1 MSSIRI
7 PVFFILLSLLNGQRL
22 LGQADNSY
30 YFSPYSTFGLGDKVE
45 TISLRARSM
54 GKIGMAYSSLVNI
67 NPDNPASYSG
77 IRYTTFE
84 INGYGRNSTF
94 QTEQER
100 ISRSA
105 ISFDGIQFAFPGS
118 KYFTLTLGVNPYTK
132 SGYKVRQIDNF
143 YEGGD
148 TMEVVT
154 TRSGDG
160 GTTKAFLGI
169 GTSFFKHKLAI
180 GLNANLLFGSVSK
193 YKETVFTENNF
204 IQTMVKNQTYYSGL
218 GVDVGLMYSDSL
230 NNYAFRVGA
239 VYGTS
244 YKLRAEQYQVF
255 YDVFFQ
261 QTNTGLFASYT
272 PFDTSG
278 KQISRYSVPYHVGF
292 GVGIDKTNALTAA
305 IEARYEDWS
314 HLPNVAD
321 LATYKNGFS
330 VRAGV
335 ELTPNFKEDN
345 YWKKVAYRFGVHY
358 DALPYIVKGNNL
370 SQWGITAGLGLP
382 FRRTV
387 SRINIM
393 AEYGQR
399 GTVKPG
405 LVRES
410 FWGLGV
416 GITFNDTWFIKRRLE

>member
-1 MSSIRI
+1 MKSIRI
-7 PVFFILLSLLNGQRL
+7 PILLSIYCLLNGYRL

-45 TISLRARSM
+45 TLSLRARSM

-77 IRYTTFE
+77 IRFTTFE
-84 INGYGRNSTF
+84 INGYARNSAF

-100 ISRSA
+100 INRSA
-105 ISFDGIQFAFPGS
+105 ISFDGIQFAFPSS

-193 YKETVFTENNF
+193 YKETVFTENSF
-204 IQTMVKNQTYYSGL
+204 TQTMVKSQTHYAGL

-230 NNYAFRVGA
+230 SNSVFRIGA
-239 VYGTS
+239 VYSSG
-244 YKLRAEQYQVF
+244 YKLRTEQFQVF

-272 PFDTSG
+272 PFDTSE
-278 KQISRYSVPYHVGF
+278 KQISRFNVPYHLGF
-292 GVGIDKTNALTAA
+292 GVGIDKSNAFTAA

-314 HLPNVAD
+314 HLPSVAD
-321 LATYKNGFS
+321 LATYKKGIS
-330 VRAGV
+330 VRTGI
-335 ELTPNFKEDN
+335 ELTPDFKEDK
-345 YWKKVAYRFGVHY
+345 YWKKVAYRLGLHY
-358 DALPYIVKGNNL
+358 DALPYVVKGTNL
-370 SQWGITAGLGLP
+370 SQWGITAGIGLP

-387 SRINIM
+387 SRVNIM

-399 GTVKPG
+399 GVVKPG
-405 LVRES
+405 LAQET
-410 FWGLGV
+410 FWGIGV
-416 GITFNDTWFIKRRLE
+416 GITFNDTWFVKKRLE